1 MVGWIASK
9 RCGPIGV
16 DVGSRSLK
24 LVQLDATGAQMV
36 EAARWELPSVGEN
49 PERSVR
55 WDDLASALQQSLA
68 GREFQGRNVV
78 LCLGADRLF
87 VQNIRIPKSPPEDVS
102 RLVLQEV
109 AGRLPFTIDQATVR
123 FIETVDVRQGDA
135 VKREVIVLACHQPT
149 LDRLLGLFIE
159 AGLKPVAVDV
169 EPLALLRC
177 YASQFRREEDRAQR
191 VMFVHIGSG
200 RTGIVIAEGG
210 MVLFIKYVDIGGYD
224 MDQSVAKHLD
234 MRLPDAAAL
243 RRQAGDRKQDQ
254 RDPEIQRSLTEAI
267 RGSLERLAREI
278 EMCIRYHSVTFR
290 GRPLSRVVLGGG
302 EATQELV
309 DLLGATHDL
318 PFELGNPLRSFQ
330 APPGLGRSAQWDI
343 AMGLALREVN

>member
-1 MVGWIASK
+1 
-9 RCGPIGV
+9 
-16 DVGSRSLK
+16 
-24 LVQLDATGAQMV
+24 
-36 EAARWELPSVGEN
+36 
-49 PERSVR
+49 
-55 WDDLASALQQSLA
+55 
-68 GREFQGRNVV
+68 
-78 LCLGADRLF
+78 
-87 VQNIRIPKSPPEDVS
+87 
-102 RLVLQEV
+102 
-109 AGRLPFTIDQATVR
+109 
-123 FIETVDVRQGDA
+123 
-135 VKREVIVLACHQPT
+135 
-149 LDRLLGLFIE
+149 
-159 AGLKPVAVDV
+159 
-169 EPLALLRC
+169 LALLRC